1 MCMSTEVGEGLT
13 SCAADTHQHP
23 DAALPPAPRGA
34 LGGLMVLLL
43 LAVQLEAGQE
53 LQRCGLCKAVWYC
66 SKECQKRDWR
76 AGHKEACRGR
86 VGEEAAA
93 PAGSSRSA

>member
-1 MCMSTEVGEGLT
+1 
-13 SCAADTHQHP
+13 
-23 DAALPPAPRGA
+23 
-34 LGGLMVLLL
+34 MVLLL

-53 LQRCGLCKAVWYC
+53 LQRCGLSKAVWYC

-93 PAGSSRSA
+93 PAGSSRSAGVRRCQLVTIAGLACRGG